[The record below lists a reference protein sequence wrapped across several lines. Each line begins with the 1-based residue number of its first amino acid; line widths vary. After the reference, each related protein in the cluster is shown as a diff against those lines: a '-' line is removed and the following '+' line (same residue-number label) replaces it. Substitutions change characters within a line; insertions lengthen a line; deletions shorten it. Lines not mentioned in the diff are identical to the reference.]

1 MKIFI
6 VIVTGWM
13 DVKMEEKARLKQ
25 DVNIIAIVI
34 VNTTELFMAMALTA
48 KANKMELEHTQ
59 LNLKDSVLAPVS

>member
-25 DVNIIAIVI
+25 DVNIIALVI
-34 VNTTELFMAMALTA
+34 VNTDMYMALTA
-48 KANKMELEHTQ
+48 KANKEDLE
-59 LNLKDSVLAPVS
+59 